1 MAKALIFLATGYE
14 GVEML
19 TVVDMLRRAGI
30 DIDMVSVTKDPE
42 VTGSHNITI
51 KADVLFEDADLD
63 QAQALILPAAFR
75 EHPSQS
81 ICTAL
86 RSIKN
91 ICKRR

>member
-14 GVEML
+14 EVEML

-30 DIDMVSVTKDPE
+30 DIDMVSVTKEPE

-51 KADVLFEDADLD
+51 KADVLFEDGSGTGID
-63 QAQALILPAAFR
+63 PSGR
-75 EHPSQS
+75 HSGNTKSQS
-81 ICTAL
+81 IYTAL

-91 ICKRR
+91 ICKRG